1 MCLEYPGVSVIYHSP
16 FQNMFCVQATQYQA
30 SVMYSVMWLIRALFR
45 EVLKVC
51 FPFEV
56 MIETLNVL

>member
-1 MCLEYPGVSVIYHSP
+1 MCLEYPGVSAIYHSP
-16 FQNMFCVQATQYQA
+16 FQKIVQATQYQA

-51 FPFEV
+51 FSFEV
-56 MIETLNVL
+56 MIETLNAL